1 MTALSFKSLLTK
13 EVETF
18 FDGERL
24 LWWLEALALMK
35 SLSDSIITFSSTKYW
50 FSVCGLSSI
59 FNQQILMSSGVVIRS
74 C

>member
-1 MTALSFKSLLTK
+1 
-13 EVETF
+13 
-18 FDGERL
+18 
-24 LWWLEALALMK
+24 MK

-74 C
+74 CWVHTC